1 MMYVIHTKT
10 GSELSSS
17 NALKRLRYNIKT
29 PEKIMN
35 IRCSGVWRQQRY
47 LVFTGYIFL
56 ETDTVLEPPDYYKI
70 KNADGVINFI
80 GGGNPQTLSA
90 IEEKYINWLWNDGK
104 PIGPSKV
111 YVTSEGMKMLM
122 SGPLKRYGG
131 ELAAIDV
138 RQKRAK
144 VFVPICG
151 RQYKVTLPIEFI

>member
-17 NALKRLRYNIKT
+17 NALKRLGYNIKT

-35 IRCSGVWRQQRY
+35 IRCGGVWRQQRY

-56 ETDTVLEPPDYYKI
+56 ETDSELKPPDYYKI
-70 KNADGVINFI
+70 KNTDGVINFI
-80 GGGNPQTLSA
+80 GGGNPQTVSET
-90 IEEKYINWLWNDGK
+90 EEKYINWLWNGGK
-104 PIGPSKV
+104 PIEPSKV
-111 YVTSEGMKMLM
+111 YVTSEGMKLLM

-131 ELAAIDV
+131 ELASIDI

-151 RQYKVTLPIEFI
+151 RQYKVTLPIEVI